1 MLKQHYGSLK
11 TPWFIFYQDT
21 FESVYTA
28 KSLRVP
34 WYVLAGNHDHAGN
47 VKAQIEYSQKSN
59 RW

>member
-1 MLKQHYGSLK
+1 MEVLK